1 MSAGH
6 LRHRVEV
13 QSPVTTQDD
22 VGQPSTSWTTSG
34 YLWANVRHLTGV
46 SAIKA
51 GADTSVAK
59 VSIRLRHASFNAGQR
74 VVYGDE
80 VFNIEAVLP
89 DGKRQYVDLVCESI
103 NASVV

>member
-1 MSAGH
+1 MSAGQ

-34 YLWANVRHLTGV
+34 YLWANVRHLTGL

-51 GADTSVAK
+51 GADTSASK
-59 VSIRLRHASFNAGQR
+59 VSIRLRHGTFNAGQR

-80 VFNIEAVLP
+80 VFSIEAVLP
-89 DGKRQYVDLVCESI
+89 DRRRQYVDLVCAVI
-103 NASVV
+103 NADV

>member
-1 MSAGH
+1 MSAGQ
-6 LRHRVEV
+6 LRHRVDL
-13 QSPVTTQDD
+13 QSRVDTVDAL
-22 VGQPSTSWTTSG
+22 GQPSTTWQSVAF
-34 YLWANVRHLTGV
+34 LWGDVRYLTGL

-51 GADTSVAK
+51 GADTSASK
-59 VSIRLRHASFNAGQR
+59 VSIRLRHGTFNAGQR